1 MQEESEVTSPAEEVV
16 TEEQKTIEETVE
28 EETVD
33 PGKPVGNATIVET
46 ETPLEQFP
54 EHNENA

>member
-1 MQEESEVTSPAEEVV
+1 MSDENEVTTPAEEVV
-16 TEEQKTIEETVE
+16 PEDQKTIEEAVE

-33 PGKPVGNATIVET
+33 PGKPVGAATIVEM

-54 EHNENA
+54 EHDENA